1 MTSTSKILKPK
12 ADRPVDPV
20 TLSVIRAIH
29 RASVKFGF
37 PVFIVGATARI
48 ILLEN
53 IFGLN
58 AGRATLDVD
67 FAFALE
73 DWDQFRALKQYLVTN
88 LTFQESDR
96 TAHRLLFNSPEL
108 AHKITVDLIPFGKIE
123 TESNKIAWPPDMNV
137 IMNVAGFSDALSA
150 AIPVEVSPGLTILV
164 ASIPG
169 IAILKLFAWVDRG
182 QENPK
187 DAADLVSLLRGYHE
201 AGNGDR
207 IYEDASAAL
216 ESNSFDIELTG
227 AWLLGSDAAVLTSV
241 QIRTEL
247 RTLLESGKRS
257 RLAEDM
263 ARAMRGREDSLEYAQ
278 TLLEQ
283 FTKGFTS

>member
-1 MTSTSKILKPK
+1 MLKPK
-12 ADRPVDPV
+12 VDRPVDSV

-29 RASVKFGF
+29 RASLEFGC

-58 AGRATLDVD
+58 VGRATRDVD

-73 DWDQFRALKQYLVTN
+73 SWDQFRAIKQYMTTN
-88 LTFQESDR
+88 SSFQESER
-96 TAHRLLFNSPEL
+96 IAHRLLFNSPEL
-108 AHKITVDLIPFGKIE
+108 ASKIIVDLIPFGKIE
-123 TESNKIAWPPDMNV
+123 TELNKITWPPDMNV

-150 AIPVEVSPGLTILV
+150 AIPVEVSPGLTIAV
-164 ASIPG
+164 ASIAG
-169 IAILKLFAWVDRG
+169 IAILKLFAWDDRG

-207 IYEDASAAL
+207 IYEDALAVL

-227 AWLLGSDAAVLTSV
+227 AWLLGSDAAVLASV

-247 RTLLESGKRS
+247 RALIESERRS

-263 ARAMRGREDSLEYAQ
+263 ARAIHGREDALEYAKI
-278 TLLEQ
+278 LLEQ